1 MAALC
6 GCSAPAGTAT
16 ENVVE
21 YSISYEMDGGVNNTK
36 NPAKYTAADLPIA
49 IKSPIKQGFVFE
61 GWTSAALG
69 IGSQTRNV
77 TIPVGAESDIT
88 LTAVWRDDRQN
99 STEAPTVPVEAP
111 KVYDFAEFNEGDFP
125 RGIWT
130 VNQLADKYGAP
141 KELRIHYAREYPFA
155 EVIIRFENFE
165 IVSQNILDP
174 QIFSFFS
181 DSAKTGDY
189 PMTEKDKN
197 VEFEIQDLDVYD
209 PDAKLPNDIKIGQS
223 TKAQIMDVYKE
234 ENPYTYIDKE
244 TGQNMIAYEYAF
256 GDENSNTFED
266 NSVSDV
272 AYLFDE
278 NEVLSHVN
286 IRWLPTAE

>member
-36 NPAKYTAADLPIA
+36 NPVKYTAADLPIA

-69 IGSQTRNV
+69 IGSKTRNV

-111 KVYDFAEFNEGDFP
+111 KVYDFAEFNGDSFP
-125 RGIWT
+125 RGTWT
-130 VNQLADKYGAP
+130 ANQLIGKYGAS
-141 KELRIHYAREYPFA
+141 KELKIHYIREYHIA
-155 EVIIRFENFE
+155 SVIMKFEDIDVWSAITNPD
-165 IVSQNILDP
+165 L
-174 QIFSFFS
+174 FSFYN
-181 DSAKTGDY
+181 DSSETGDY
-189 PMTEKDKN
+189 PMTEKDKA
-197 VEFEIQDLDVYD
+197 VRFEIQDLDVYD
-209 PDAKLPNDIKIGQS
+209 PDAKLPHDIKIGQS
-223 TKAQIMDVYKE
+223 TKVQIMDVYQE

-244 TGQNMIAYEYAF
+244 MGQNMIAYEYAF
-256 GDENSNTFED
+256 WDENSNTFEG
-266 NSVSDV
+266 NSAGDV
-272 AYLFDE
+272 TYSFDE
-278 NEVLSHVN
+278 NEVLSHVE